1 MEKVSN
7 QGRIRF
13 FLIVLSSVFL
23 LNGCML
29 SFAQRTDD
37 GAAGTRAAATASPQQ
52 PADVV
57 LAGLSALPTGETVQ
71 LVSGETVVADVPYF
85 AASGRECRFVDITP
99 ASGEGN
105 RRLACLTG
113 ADWTWQRDVLPR

>member
-7 QGRIRF
+7 PGRIRF
-13 FLIVLSSVFL
+13 LVTVLSSVFL

-37 GAAGTRAAATASPQQ
+37 GVAKTRAVVSATPQQ
-52 PADVV
+52 PVDVV
-57 LAGLSALPTGETVQ
+57 LAELSALPAGQALQ
-71 LVSGETVVADVPYF
+71 LASGETAIADVPYF
-85 AASGRECRFVDITP
+85 AASGRECRFVEITP
-99 ASGEGN
+99 ASGGGN

-113 ADWTWQRDVLPR
+113 VDWAWQRNVLPR